1 MKAIT
6 LWQPWA
12 TLMIMGAKTIETRS
26 WATSHRGDLIIHA
39 SKRWTDEE
47 EYYFYREPFH
57 SVLRSCGITEPKDL
71 PFGAA
76 LGTVYVQAMIRTEQ
90 LIKTISEKE
99 RAFGNYEPGRWGWV
113 TAIER
118 LDRSDAPVPIK
129 GAQGLWNY
137 DYINADEGTAKA
149 LKEVRSQGR
158 LF

>member
-26 WATSHRGDLIIHA
+26 WATSHRGPLIIHA

-47 EYYFYREPFH
+47 EFYFYRAPFN
-57 SVLRSCGITEPKDL
+57 SVLRSYGITEPKDL

-76 LGTVYVQAMIRTEQ
+76 LGTVWVLAMTRTEQ
-90 LIKTISEKE
+90 LRKTIPFEEK
-99 RAFGNYEPGRWGWV
+99 AFGNYEPGRWGWV
-113 TAIER
+113 TDVSKLER
-118 LDRSDAPVPIK
+118 FDAPVPIK

-137 DYINADEGTAKA
+137 DYINADEGTAISLREA
-149 LKEVRSQGR
+149 RSQGR